1 MSRLSP
7 VYIIQCPGHSHSHL
21 PQVPSVGPNDSLLLD
36 SVVQIHSVC
45 SSKFTTEY
53 MTMIIYF
60 TKRPEFPGSLQH
72 ELPSGHT
79 GIQRSKTF
87 FHLERMERTIT
98 LKKEPRSNVQRLWL
112 LINRD
117 RRTGS
122 VSYIKPWSFHRTQ
135 MLNFGEFIR
144 QSYIKNATS
153 ANPKRSRNWRW
164 VCTYRASLL
173 SSVLKDLASYV
184 PTLFCV
190 WYVWLVFAGYY
201 ICWKRILDSIYTV
214 GEALLRPAF
223 YLGNWRRWHGQAEG
237 TVALQCVNVLPSD
250 RELNQLQLIESIVG
264 VGSTS
269 AVTGK
274 STLLR

>member
-1 MSRLSP
+1 MTGPTVGGRTSTSPPCPACVDFAKEAHLTVVELSDRSIRENTTFHQESMSRLSP

-98 LKKEPRSNVQRLWL
+98 LKKEPRSNVQRL
-112 LINRD
+112 
-117 RRTGS
+117 
-122 VSYIKPWSFHRTQ
+122 
-135 MLNFGEFIR
+135 
-144 QSYIKNATS
+144 
-153 ANPKRSRNWRW
+153 
-164 VCTYRASLL
+164 
-173 SSVLKDLASYV
+173 
-184 PTLFCV
+184 
-190 WYVWLVFAGYY
+190 
-201 ICWKRILDSIYTV
+201 
-214 GEALLRPAF
+214 
-223 YLGNWRRWHGQAEG
+223 
-237 TVALQCVNVLPSD
+237 
-250 RELNQLQLIESIVG
+250 
-264 VGSTS
+264 
-269 AVTGK
+269 
-274 STLLR
+274 